1 MTFRQIFLSLKKSKL
16 LLLLL
21 IVFFLKQLFIVAIF
35 PIFQGP
41 DETIHYSRIQYLAEP
56 KEKTWEMKM
65 HEKTKGKNDIS
76 TFNYSEELI
85 NTAELSEFDKI
96 AFHSSSTNIF
106 SNSSQGLNEK
116 TIKESDWKKYIEN
129 SGVNLKKETIAYYFI
144 PSLIEKLFS
153 GSDIFT
159 RFFLERIFSAILG
172 ILIILLTY
180 FSARKIGFDEKISIM
195 LSTLIAFQ
203 PMFSQSS
210 AIINYD
216 IMLIFVFSLFAY
228 GAVSSVKEEI
238 CWKNSLIMVVAIILG
253 LLTKMPSIILII
265 ISFFLFVYFLQ
276 KKLKIERTKSVFGSI
291 ISFFI
296 LAIAFIS
303 IFQNYTQLFFKKLS
317 SLKFNS
323 ISESIFSYIETTKAR
338 WEWSELSYWGNFGW
352 LDAGIPSWIVNI
364 AHWIEIAAILG
375 VIAYFIFPKKIPE
388 FLPKRKFVVLL
399 IGLFAGL
406 EFIIRFADWIYFNS
420 SGEVQLGTPGRYFLP
435 VVFAQFSLIIIGLGM
450 LARKYSIW
458 KNTLKVLA
466 LSMIILWTYA
476 TLIVIIPR
484 YYL

>member
-1 MTFRQIFLSLKKSKL
+1 MAFRQIFLSLKKSKL
-16 LLLLL
+16 LVLLMA
-21 IVFFLKQLFIVAIF
+21 VFLVKQLLWIAIF

-41 DETIHYSRIQYLAEP
+41 DETVHYSRIQYLAEP
-56 KEKTWEMKM
+56 EEKTWEI
-65 HEKTKGKNDIS
+65 GKNRKINDKSNIS

-106 SNSSQGLNEK
+106 SNGSQGFNEK
-116 TIKESDWKKYIEN
+116 TIKESNWKKYIEN

-153 GSDIFT
+153 TSNIFT

-172 ILIILLTY
+172 ILIILLSY
-180 FSARKIGFDEKISIM
+180 FSARKIGLNEKMSIL

-228 GAVSSVKEEI
+228 GAVSSIKDGI
-238 CWKNSLIMVVAIILG
+238 CWKNILIMAIAIVLG

-265 ISFFLFVYFLQ
+265 ISFFIFLYFLQ
-276 KKLKIERTKSVFGSI
+276 KKLKIEKARFVFGSI
-291 ISFFI
+291 ISFLV

-317 SLKFNS
+317 SLKFDS
-323 ISESIFSYIETTKAR
+323 VFESVSSYISTTKAR
-338 WEWSELSYWGNFGW
+338 WGSSELSYWGNFGW
-352 LDAGIPSWIVNI
+352 LDSEIPSWAVSI

-375 VIAYFIFPKKIPE
+375 IIIYFIFPKKIPE

-399 IGLFAGL
+399 IGLFICL

-435 VVFAQFSLIIIGLGM
+435 VIFAQFSLIIIGLGM

-458 KNTLKVLA
+458 KNIVKVLT
-466 LSMIILWTYA
+466 LSMILLWVYA
-476 TLIVIIPR
+476 TLTVIIPR